1 MSGRLQQQGLKIQ
14 HFKIVKTEWSQ
25 IKAKTRHDSDLAS
38 IHGSQ
43 HGQKHG
49 FCHTF
54 VRMIEIWNAF
64 SEFSDTCGSPSKDSS
79 CCRCRMPSM
88 PSMPATQFRF
98 CFFSKCQTTS
108 CTSQTG
114 SHWATT
120 VIRVKV
126 AIAWFNQMHQ
136 TSCMRLC
143 LFVCVSPCEIYSG
156 LCVFESI
163 WNIWFQALLCWP
175 TIGKPTLAPAP
186 QQSHCAVCLSK
197 PKTDMVQH

>member
-1 MSGRLQQQGLKIQ
+1 MVFATHLFEWLKFEMHSVNSVI
-14 HFKIVKTEWSQ
+14 HVGHLPRIPRAAGV
-25 IKAKTRHDSDLAS
+25 ACPPCPPCPPCLRHNSV
-38 IHGSQ
+38 
-43 HGQKHG
+43 
-49 FCHTF
+49 F
-54 VRMIEIWNAF
+54 V
-64 SEFSDTCGSPSKDSS
+64 
-79 CCRCRMPSM
+79 
-88 PSMPATQFRF
+88 
-98 CFFSKCQTTS
+98 FFSKCQTTS

-114 SHWATT
+114 SHWATM